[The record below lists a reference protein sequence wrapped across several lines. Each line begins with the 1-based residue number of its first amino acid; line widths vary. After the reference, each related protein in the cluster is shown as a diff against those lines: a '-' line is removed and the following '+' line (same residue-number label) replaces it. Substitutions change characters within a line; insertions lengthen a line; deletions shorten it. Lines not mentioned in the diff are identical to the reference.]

1 VSGRFGLVPV
11 VLMLALVAGCRDSS
25 DDSAQADNG
34 IAPPKV
40 VATLLPEEPAPLPVE
55 NATVP
60 VRPSPVVTVRAQ
72 PAPRSP
78 GGNVMDLPP
87 SDDDMSAL
95 PFPQE
100 VTAFMVDRDGC
111 DHFRGEEA
119 YDAERRAYIAE
130 NIAELCRGTDSR
142 LAMLRRRYA
151 GDASVTAALRSYDA
165 HIEGVAHY

>member
-1 VSGRFGLVPV
+1 MSGRVGLVAV
-11 VLMLALVAGCRDSS
+11 VLMLALVAGCRGSS
-25 DDSAQADNG
+25 DDVAQADNG
-34 IAPPKV
+34 IAPAPA
-40 VATLLPEEPAPLPVE
+40 VAAILPEDPAPLPVE

-60 VRPSPVVTVRAQ
+60 VKPSPVVTVRAQ
-72 PAPRSP
+72 PAPR
-78 GGNVMDLPP
+78 NVMDLPP

-130 NIAELCRGTDSR
+130 NIAELCRGTDAR
-142 LAMLRRRYA
+142 LALLRRRYA

-165 HIEGVAHY
+165 HIEGVTSY